1 MNTEQITTNLTKENK
16 VTTKESKSQFIALLA
31 GNPRV
36 WFKEYS
42 EKANA
47 FNITVEKDDVKT
59 SYSWILP
66 KAFLKKSKKGEFYV
80 STPKDFK
87 IKVSKYNHTSKES
100 SSMELS
106 AYKLYELIKE
116 LRVPVIG
123 TLDASLIE
131 ELPF

>member
-1 MNTEQITTNLTKENK
+1 MTTEQVTTKLTKENK
-16 VTTKESKSQFIALLA
+16 ITTNELTSQFIALLA

-36 WFKEYS
+36 WFKEYT

-47 FNITVEKDDVKT
+47 FNITVEGESVKI

-66 KAFLKKSKKGEFYV
+66 KVFLKKSKKGEFYV

-100 SSMELS
+100 SSTELS

-116 LRVPVIG
+116 LRLSVPE
-123 TLDASLIE
+123 TLDASHIE